1 MLDGL
6 PLAPRIEAGR
16 LALRPPRPADAA
28 LIDLYLGDPRV
39 ARMLTAIPHPY
50 PPGAADALIERALAG
65 RRSGPLYVMDASGA
79 GGPDLVGLVFVNRG
93 ERSGEFSIGYCVGP
107 PFWNT
112 GYATEAVRAVVDH
125 LFVAGAEAVTAVV
138 FHDNEISA
146 RVPIRL
152 RFAYE
157 GDGETFC
164 AARGAVA
171 PVWRYRLERAR
182 WRPS

>member
-1 MLDGL
+1 MLVAL
-6 PLAPRIEAGR
+6 PLAPHIDAER
-16 LALRPPRPADAA
+16 LALRPPKPADAA

-50 PPGAADALIERALAG
+50 PPGAAEALIERALAG
-65 RRSGPLYVMDASGA
+65 RRSGPLYVMDASRA

-93 ERSGEFSIGYCVGP
+93 EGEGEFSIGYCVGP

-125 LFVAGAEAVTAVV
+125 LFGAGAEAVTAVV
-138 FHDNEISA
+138 FHDNGISA
-146 RVPIRL
+146 RVPTRL
-152 RFAYE
+152 GFAYE
-157 GDGETFC
+157 GDGETYC

-171 PVWRYRLERAR
+171 PVWRYRLERTR
-182 WRPS
+182 WKPN